1 MSQKDNESLAQ
12 FVTRCSY
19 RFHRDYGHNTEECYD
34 LKNQIEDL
42 NCRGHLSRHVR
53 RSREPSLHPNGPVEK
68 QINVIIGGPTSGG
81 DNPSACKAYAQTT
94 IQKRPRQEPFP
105 EITFRSGEEEYPDHD
120 DALVISTRIANA
132 RVKRIMVD
140 TGSST
145 DILYF
150 DVFQKLGLIDRDLI
164 PMISTLIGFTRD
176 TIAPLGITTL
186 PLTVGEELRTKTVM
200 VSFMVV
206 KVPSAYNAI
215 IDRPTLN
222 RLRATVST
230 YHRTMKFPTNAGVS
244 KARSDPQESR

>member
-1 MSQKDNESLAQ
+1 M
-12 FVTRCSY
+12 
-19 RFHRDYGHNTEECYD
+19 
-34 LKNQIEDL
+34 
-42 NCRGHLSRHVR
+42 
-53 RSREPSLHPNGPVEK
+53 EK

-105 EITFRSGEEEYPDHD
+105 EITFRSREEEYLDHD

-150 DVFQKLGLIDRDLI
+150 DVFQKLGLIDKDLV

-186 PLTVGEELRTKTVM
+186 PLTVGEELRTKTMM

-215 IDRPTLN
+215 IGRPTLN
-222 RLRATVST
+222 RLRATIST
-230 YHRTMKFPTNAGVS
+230 YHRTMKFPTSAGVS
-244 KARSDPQESR
+244 EARSDPQESR